1 MRKNRPAPPG
11 HALKGTRMNAPSP
24 LSTGTESLSARL
36 GVPAQRASDAYEA
49 YASVHELGIAL
60 HRAGAAEGADLRPT
74 A

>member
-1 MRKNRPAPPG
+1 
-11 HALKGTRMNAPSP
+11 MNAPTVT
-24 LSTGTESLSARL
+24 STGTESLSARL

-60 HRAGAAEGADLRPT
+60 HRAGAGDDADLCPT